1 MISLYSAGRVRFPNF
16 EYDDFMK
23 NLSLSHTLKKMKV
36 TSEEDKEKSEDKIS
50 GLQLQM
56 LKIQQGLYHSKE
68 RAIIMFEGF
77 DAAGKGGAIKTL
89 TESLDPRG
97 FRVHPIGPPSDE
109 EQGKH
114 WLYRF
119 WADLPEK
126 GNIAI
131 FDRSWYGRV
140 LVERVEKLIPNKR
153 IEEAYEEIN
162 QFEHMLEADGIRIIK
177 IFIAI
182 SKNEQLER
190 FEARLSDPYKQWK
203 ITNDDVKARKHWNE
217 YVKATD
223 LIFKKT
229 NTKTSPW
236 HLVEGNSKKLARY
249 EVLKIITKEL
259 SHHGKW
265 IDKKAESMGKR
276 KIEKAIR
283 KELH

>member
-1 MISLYSAGRVRFPNF
+1 
-16 EYDDFMK
+16 MK
-23 NLSLSHTLKKMKV
+23 KLSLSHTLKKMKV
-36 TSEEDKEKSEDKIS
+36 ISELEKEKLVAKIPD
-50 GLQLQM
+50 LQLEM

-89 TESLDPRG
+89 TENLDPRG
-97 FRVHPIGPPSDE
+97 FRVHPIGAPTEE

-119 WADLPEK
+119 WSSLPQQ

-140 LVERVEKLIPNKR
+140 LVERVERIIPHKR
-153 IEEAYEEIN
+153 IEEAYGEIN
-162 QFEHMLEADGIRIIK
+162 QFEKMLEDDGIRIIK

-182 SKNEQLER
+182 TKDEQLER
-190 FEARLSDPYKQWK
+190 FEVRLSDPYKQWK
-203 ITNDDVKARKHWNE
+203 ITDDDIRARKNWNE

-223 LIFKKT
+223 IIFKHT
-229 NTKTSPW
+229 DTKQCPW
-236 HLVEGNSKKLARY
+236 HLVEGNSKKSARY
-249 EVLKIITKEL
+249 EVLKIITHEL
-259 SHHGKW
+259 RHHGKW
-265 IDKKAESMGKR
+265 IDKKAGATGKL
-276 KIEKAIR
+276 KIEKALR